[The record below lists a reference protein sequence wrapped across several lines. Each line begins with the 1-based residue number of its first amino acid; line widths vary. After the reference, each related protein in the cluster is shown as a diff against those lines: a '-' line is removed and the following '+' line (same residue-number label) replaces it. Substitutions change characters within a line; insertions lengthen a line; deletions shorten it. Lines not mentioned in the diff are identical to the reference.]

1 MTRHLTRGLLTAAF
15 IAATASVA
23 RADVCVSIDSERD
36 TLTAADRTA
45 ALTLLTRQFEL
56 AGERVVGAGC
66 EKAYTVLH
74 VQLGNA
80 IVVSITGPAQRE
92 ATAQGLEELPALYNQ
107 MVRSIVTGEPMN
119 GFNVV
124 DRSNVLSSQASVRRV
139 HSDSIWYGRL
149 GGGAL
154 FGDTGYGTPGFG
166 FGYRAELDR
175 FGIDLSFLNFQVPAT
190 ESYDSS
196 RATAASFLKL
206 SALYFLDPK
215 SNRTAYLGSGLSYG
229 RQSFG
234 GGADPFRGTYR
245 SDWEGSGLQGEL
257 TVGYELARA
266 TTMRVFVQAD
276 ATLPFYQAA
285 SETYT
290 VTRFGPANV
299 TTDRRYAPSLVFSI
313 GLGR

>member
-1 MTRHLTRGLLTAAF
+1 
-15 IAATASVA
+15 
-23 RADVCVSIDSERD
+23 
-36 TLTAADRTA
+36 
-45 ALTLLTRQFEL
+45 
-56 AGERVVGAGC
+56 
-66 EKAYTVLH
+66 
-74 VQLGNA
+74 
-80 IVVSITGPAQRE
+80 
-92 ATAQGLEELPALYNQ
+92 
-107 MVRSIVTGEPMN
+107 
-119 GFNVV
+119 
-124 DRSNVLSSQASVRRV
+124 VRRV

-166 FGYRAELDR
+166 FGYRAELDK
-175 FGIDLSFLNFQVPAT
+175 FGIDLSFLNFQVPTT
-190 ESYDSS
+190 ESYDS
-196 RATAASFLKL
+196 RAATAASFLKL

-215 SNRTAYLGSGLSYG
+215 ANRTAYVGSGLSYG

-234 GGADPFRGTYR
+234 GGSDAFLGTYR

-276 ATLPFYQAA
+276 ATLPFYQAV
-285 SETYT
+285 SETYS

-299 TTDRRYAPSLVFSI
+299 TTDRRYAPSLLFSI